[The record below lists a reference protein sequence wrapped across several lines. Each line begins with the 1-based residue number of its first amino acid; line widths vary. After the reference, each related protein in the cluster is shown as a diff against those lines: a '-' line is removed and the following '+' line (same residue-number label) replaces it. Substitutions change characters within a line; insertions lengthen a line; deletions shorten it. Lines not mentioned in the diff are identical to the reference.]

1 MSHGRNHGSRV
12 RWRLRRQDF
21 FWCEPSRWRRAP
33 LGATKT
39 DLSRRTL
46 AMEARQQQPAW
57 LCTEGITSGD
67 VVQRVCP
74 LLLER
79 LRRQAADKGMRPL
92 FGRDGAD
99 PETAVLVGLLSE
111 TCNNFGPFR
120 DEEVL
125 VTKDQARIQK
135 PGDSPHFNELTTG
148 GGLPNWE
155 IDQLFRAPWRC
166 FNEQLHSLQWVPQY
180 PTTAVDERLY
190 PGTYRVAQTTL
201 ECLGDQPIGI
211 MAPRRPANRDPRRGA
226 LGQCHLLLPRP
237 RLVRHLLPAC
247 PCLYGSQA
255 GRYPTVE
262 LLPLQPRR
270 PQLLEPLEGGGRVGP
285 AGEVASGLGRSRPD
299 IPPQRHRGLLQPRW
313 GRLRGLHHGLGS
325 CGLNRRRPPHPGA
338 RATAA
343 RPLAEADGSSR
354 SRRA

>member
-1 MSHGRNHGSRV
+1 MSHGRNYGSRV

-120 DEEVL
+120 DQKRL
-125 VTKDQARIQK
+125 GTKAQRASSGRGIHRTTSTRTP
-135 PGDSPHFNELTTG
+135 PGGVPQWGISPA
-148 GGLPNWE
+148 
-155 IDQLFRAPWRC
+155 FRAPWVA
-166 FNEQLHSLQWVPQY
+166 FNDEQLHTLQ
-180 PTTAVDERLY
+180 
-190 PGTYRVAQTTL
+190 
-201 ECLGDQPIGI
+201 
-211 MAPRRPANRDPRRGA
+211 
-226 LGQCHLLLPRP
+226 
-237 RLVRHLLPAC
+237 
-247 PCLYGSQA
+247 
-255 GRYPTVE
+255 
-262 LLPLQPRR
+262 
-270 PQLLEPLEGGGRVGP
+270 
-285 AGEVASGLGRSRPD
+285 
-299 IPPQRHRGLLQPRW
+299 
-313 GRLRGLHHGLGS
+313 
-325 CGLNRRRPPHPGA
+325 
-338 RATAA
+338 
-343 RPLAEADGSSR
+343 
-354 SRRA
+354 